1 MMKKKIL
8 ISSFD
13 LAVGGVERSL
23 IGLLQTID
31 YSKYDVDL
39 MLYKHEGE
47 FLSFLPAG
55 PKLLAEVP
63 QYSTFRKS
71 IKQTIEEGH
80 YKIGFS
86 RLLAR
91 TLSSL
96 QGKIQKID
104 EPGYLNIQYGWGISH
119 PFLPKLHKEY
129 DAAISF
135 LWPHYFIGRKVNA
148 KKKIGWIHTD
158 YSNIHINKKLEN
170 QMWDKVDQIVAV
182 SDDCSKT
189 FLSFFPKLIE
199 KTSVIENILS
209 PELIHEQAMDEEAI
223 EIKRTE
229 GRTIL
234 MTVGRLS
241 HAKGIDQAIK
251 ACKEL
256 LEEGYDIAWYV
267 VGYGPLENDL
277 QALINNLGLNDRFF
291 LLGKKVNPYPYIKAC
306 DIYVQPSRYEGKA
319 VTVREAQVLKK
330 PVVITNFPTAR
341 SQAQDE
347 YDAIITSVN
356 VEGIVKGVQ
365 RLINDDVLRKRIISN
380 VSKNNYG
387 NEKEVEKLY
396 RLIGD

>member
-1 MMKKKIL
+1 MKKKIL

-47 FLSFLPAG
+47 FFSLLPSG
-55 PKLLAEVP
+55 PNLLAEVP

-71 IKQTIEEGH
+71 IKQTVGEG
-80 YKIGFS
+80 YFQIGIS

-91 TLSSL
+91 TVSSI
-96 QGKIQKID
+96 QGIVQKID
-104 EPGYLNIQYGWGISH
+104 EPGYLNIQYGWEMSH
-119 PFLPKLHKEY
+119 AFLPKLHKEY
-129 DAAISF
+129 DVAIGF
-135 LWPHYFIGRKVNA
+135 LWPHHFIGRKVNA

-158 YSNIHINKKLEN
+158 YSNIHINKKLDD
-170 QMWDKVDQIVAV
+170 QMWNKVDQIVAV
-182 SDDCSKT
+182 SEDCSET
-189 FLSFFPKLIE
+189 FLKFFPNYKE
-199 KTSVIENILS
+199 KTLVIENILS
-209 PELIHEQAMDEEAI
+209 PELIHEQARKEEPV
-223 EIKRTE
+223 EIKKSD

-234 MTVGRLS
+234 VTVGRLS

-256 LEEGYDIAWYV
+256 LMKGYDIEWYV
-267 VGYGPLENDL
+267 VGYGPLEKEL
-277 QALINNLGLNDRFF
+277 QTLINKLGLNERFF

-319 VTVREAQVLKK
+319 VTVREAQILKK
-330 PVVITNFPTAR
+330 PVLITNFPTAR

-347 YDAIITSVN
+347 YDAIITPKN
-356 VEGIVKGVQ
+356 AEGIVKGVQ
-365 RLINDDVLRKRIISN
+365 RLIDEQSLRERLITN

-387 NEKEVEKLY
+387 NESEIEKLY

>member
-1 MMKKKIL
+1 MKKKIL

-47 FLSFLPAG
+47 FFSLLPSG
-55 PKLLAEVP
+55 PNLLAEVP

-71 IKQTIEEGH
+71 IKQTVGEG
-80 YKIGFS
+80 YFQIGIS

-91 TLSSL
+91 TVSSI
-96 QGKIQKID
+96 QGIVQNID
-104 EPGYLNIQYGWGISH
+104 EPGYLNIQYGWEMSH
-119 PFLPKLHKEY
+119 AFLPKLHKEY
-129 DAAISF
+129 DVAIGF
-135 LWPHYFIGRKVNA
+135 LWPHHFIGRKVNA

-158 YSNIHINKKLEN
+158 YSNIHINKKLED
-170 QMWDKVDQIVAV
+170 QMWNKVDQIVAV
-182 SDDCSKT
+182 SEDCSET
-189 FLSFFPKLIE
+189 FLKFFPKYKE
-199 KTSVIENILS
+199 KTLVIENILS
-209 PELIHEQAMDEEAI
+209 PELIHEQARKEEPV
-223 EIKRTE
+223 EIKKSD

-234 MTVGRLS
+234 VTVGRLS

-256 LEEGYDIAWYV
+256 LLKGYDIEWYV
-267 VGYGPLENDL
+267 VGYGPLENEL
-277 QALINNLGLNDRFF
+277 QTLINKLGLNERFF

-319 VTVREAQVLKK
+319 VTVREAQILKK
-330 PVVITNFPTAR
+330 PVLITNFPTAR

-347 YDAIITSVN
+347 YDAIITPKN
-356 VEGIVKGVQ
+356 AEGIVKGVQ
-365 RLINDDVLRKRIISN
+365 RLIDEQSLRERLITN

-387 NEKEVEKLY
+387 NETEIEKLY
-396 RLIGD
+396 QLIGD